1 MSRKSAVLRQVE
13 PAEQATGDLSCAN
26 EKSPVIKAL
35 RLLEHLAH
43 SDEQV
48 SLADLSRKLLLPK
61 ATSHRLASMLERDGI
76 VEKDPVTLRYSLGSH
91 FESIALCAL
100 RNAASANLRRQLME
114 QLADRL
120 GVRINFAVL
129 KSGKLMLVEWVDS
142 ISLIRIDLKPGT
154 RVPAHCSASGKL
166 LLAFGPDAVREQ
178 FLKLAP
184 FQVLTS
190 ATITGAKALARELA
204 LIKRQGFAED
214 RQEFLPGVSCLAVP
228 VRNADSEVVAGLA
241 LMAPEISFPLKQAR
255 RYLPE
260 LQACADA
267 ISAGYGWSLSEG
279 GRRTASGAI
288 QRPAANIAMRG
299 PGRGH
304 SAKSTVQR
312 LDDRRA
318 KLKSRQGFL

>member
-100 RNAASANLRRQLME
+100 RNGASANLRRQLME

-178 FLKLAP
+178 FL
-184 FQVLTS
+184 
-190 ATITGAKALARELA
+190 
-204 LIKRQGFAED
+204 
-214 RQEFLPGVSCLAVP
+214 
-228 VRNADSEVVAGLA
+228 
-241 LMAPEISFPLKQAR
+241 
-255 RYLPE
+255 
-260 LQACADA
+260 
-267 ISAGYGWSLSEG
+267 SLL
-279 GRRTASGAI
+279 R
-288 QRPAANIAMRG
+288 
-299 PGRGH
+299 
-304 SAKSTVQR
+304 
-312 LDDRRA
+312 
-318 KLKSRQGFL
+318 SRF